1 LAAALPGLLLRGARI
16 IEQFE
21 EAAQNGLVLAPH
33 AFHKLEKNEARRA
46 RWSILAQWAVAL
58 LLLWIVILLL
68 R

>member
-1 LAAALPGLLLRGARI
+1 MRGARI

-21 EAAQNGLVLAPH
+21 EAARNGLVLAPQ
-33 AFHKLEKNEARRA
+33 AFHTLEKSEARRA
-46 RWSILAQWAVAL
+46 RWSILAQWATAL